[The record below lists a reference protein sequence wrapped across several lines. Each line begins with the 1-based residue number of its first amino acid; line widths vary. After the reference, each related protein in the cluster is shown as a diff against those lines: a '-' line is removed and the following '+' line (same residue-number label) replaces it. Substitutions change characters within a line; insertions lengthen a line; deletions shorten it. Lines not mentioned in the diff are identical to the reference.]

1 MADLAPGFR
10 ALLRGLSEAE
20 RKVLHQC
27 LDEFEGLPAS
37 RQLTVCG
44 LGGSE
49 VHLPLEDNMTVED
62 LRKSVAERVGLPLG
76 GVLVLAAGGNALDDT
91 KPLLEQIDD
100 VVTYVV
106 RQVALACLQKVCPR
120 LLSVRGLF

>member
-10 ALLRGLSEAE
+10 ALLRGLSHAE
-20 RKVLHQC
+20 RKVLRKC
-27 LDEFEGLPAS
+27 LDEFEGLTAS

-49 VHLPLEDNMTVED
+49 VQLPLEVNMTVED

-76 GVLVLAAGGNALDDT
+76 GVLVLAAGGNALDDS
-91 KPLLEQIDD
+91 KPLLERVDD

-106 RQVALACLQKVCPR
+106 RQVALACL
-120 LLSVRGLF
+120 